1 MVSLSHDGFAT
12 AAIVRANP
20 AADRIPEVGRRHEVS
35 DAQVEWNV

>member
-20 AADRIPEVGRRHEVS
+20 AADRIPEVGG
-35 DAQVEWNV
+35 ATKCL